1 MKEGSTLIQFN
12 LYCDL
17 AIEKLKKIKLDY
29 PDAVDTNSL
38 VKMRNV
44 TKEIRDSKYLFF
56 ELQSIANE
64 KKNDL
69 KSLIE
74 KDLT

>member
-1 MKEGSTLIQFN
+1 MMEGSTLIQFN

-17 AIEKLKKIKLDY
+17 AIEKLKKIKIDY
-29 PDAVDTNSL
+29 PSAVDTNSL
-38 VKMRNV
+38 TKMKQV
-44 TKEIRDSKYLFF
+44 TKEIRDAKYLFY

-69 KSLIE
+69 RNLIE
-74 KDLT
+74 IDLT